1 MIFNF
6 NDEINEKRMRYELRL
21 NNLDE
26 VNINHYLQRT
36 KSDKVIENLSNEEK
50 ELIFEEQLQYFLK
63 VMDTAPIMM
72 LSKDMSEGSYEIKN
86 KWLLPDGY
94 MMRIPLWYKVSEQV

>member
-26 VNINHYLQRT
+26 ININHYLERT
-36 KSDKVIENLSNEEK
+36 NSPKKIESLSDEEK

-63 VMDTAPIMM
+63 QMESAPLMM
-72 LSKDMSEGSYEIKN
+72 LSKDMSQGSYEIRN

-94 MMRIPLWYKVSEQV
+94 MMRLPLWYNVSK

>member
-26 VNINHYLQRT
+26 ININHYLKRT
-36 KSDKVIENLSNEEK
+36 NSPKKIESLSDEEK

-63 VMDTAPIMM
+63 QMETAPLMM
-72 LSKDMSEGSYEIKN
+72 LSKDMSQGSYEIRN

-94 MMRIPLWYKVSEQV
+94 MMRLPLWYNVSK